1 MNKPPHVTLN
11 DIARRLNVSKVTV
24 SKALRDHPDI
34 GPATKREVQAVAEEL
49 GYVPNFIARN
59 LSAKNSRTIGLVV
72 PKLAHH
78 FFASCIEA
86 IYKTAADSRYDI
98 IMTVSQEN
106 PEYEL
111 KHIQTLLAMRVE
123 GLLISV
129 TENTAD
135 LSILKNIEQRGIPV
149 VYFDRIPPG
158 TERNY
163 VVTDDRAAAR
173 RLIDY
178 AVQAG
183 YWEIAHFAGYG
194 HTNIGRERQEGFRQA
209 MAANGLPVKEK
220 WIIEGGFGEQAGY
233 DAFKKMTA
241 QQKWPEL
248 IFAVTFPVA
257 LGIYSAAQEL
267 GLKIPGDIDVICFG
281 GGQFNRFISPAL
293 TYMDQPAAEI
303 GEKAIELLL
312 DELREPDAQRERR
325 IVIPSQL
332 VVGDTCHRVKK

>member
-1 MNKPPHVTLN
+1 MNRPPHITLD
-11 DIARRLNVSKVTV
+11 DIARKLNVSKVTV

-34 GPATKREVQAVAEEL
+34 GQATKREVQAVAKEL

-59 LSAKNSRTIGLVV
+59 LSAQKSRTIGLVV
-72 PKLAHH
+72 PKLAHY

-86 IYKTAADSRYDI
+86 IYHAAAASQYDI

-129 TENTAD
+129 TENTTD
-135 LSILKNIEQRGIPV
+135 LTLLRDIGQRGVPV
-149 VYFDRIPPG
+149 VYFDRVPLQIA
-158 TERNY
+158 TDY
-163 VVTDDRAAAR
+163 VVTDDRAAAS

-183 YWEIAHFAGYG
+183 YWEIAHFAGYS
-194 HTNIGRERQEGFRQA
+194 HTNIGSERQAGFRQA
-209 MAANGLPVKEK
+209 MIANGLKIHEE

-233 DAFKKMTA
+233 EAFKKLTSR
-241 QQKWPEL
+241 QKWPEL

-281 GGQFNRFISPAL
+281 GGQFNRFISPTL
-293 TYMDQPAAEI
+293 TYMDQPAEKI
-303 GEKAIELLL
+303 GKKAIELLL
-312 DELREPDAQRERR
+312 DELRAPEAQREHQ
-325 IVIPSQL
+325 IVVPSKL
-332 VVGDTCHRVKK
+332 VVGQTCVRNK

>member
-1 MNKPPHVTLN
+1 MNKPPHVTLD

-34 GPATKREVQAVAEEL
+34 GPATKREVLAVAEKL

-59 LSAKNSRTIGLVV
+59 LSARKSRTIGLVV

-86 IYKTAADSRYDI
+86 IYNAAYVSQYDI

-129 TENTAD
+129 TENTTD
-135 LSILKNIEQRGIPV
+135 VGIFKGIEQYGVPV
-149 VYFDRIPPG
+149 VFFDRIPTG
-158 TERNY
+158 IEGNY
-163 VVTDDRAAAR
+163 VVTDDRAAAV

-178 AVQAG
+178 AIQAG
-183 YWEIAHFAGYG
+183 NRKIAHFAGYS
-194 HTNIGRERQEGFRQA
+194 HTNIGRERQAGFRQA
-209 MAANGLPVKEK
+209 LAENGLTVREE

-233 DAFKKMTA
+233 DAFKQLIA
-241 QQKWPEL
+241 QNDLPEL

-293 TYMDQPAAEI
+293 TYMDQPAGAI

-312 DELREPDAQRERR
+312 NELRDPDALRERQ

-332 VVGDTCHRVKK
+332 ILGETCRKKN